1 MRRGNEPRR
10 QTWWRADGVLTLLL
24 ALLLLLCLWLGGDG
38 RSGRRAA
45 AVAPSAAPS
54 VVSPEASSAA
64 LPSRPSSVLR
74 GAGVPGGVREVA
86 SSGDGG
92 RRSRFAK
99 LLVTPC
105 ETRLR
110 FTAGDWRIVEEELE
124 PGVWRSRVELADA
137 WQGQERGCPSLPRCR
152 VDVAVAYER
161 TWRVELLSSD
171 WAEIRCAPPRASSGL
186 LTRDEAVD
194 YTERADIYGGS
205 SVWPAEALARH
216 GVYRIRDVAGCGVSL
231 MAAAY
236 DFGRGVLRLC
246 RSAEFRI
253 VTEGAEAED
262 YGVLDAEWDFRH
274 MQTRTLLTSE
284 LLSEASPDTVL
295 GRMLLIVP
303 DGWQSAVAR
312 LVAWRRRQGFAVTVR
327 GYPSETGEGAEGV
340 AATVAG
346 QYASPGL
353 THLVLAGRAEQ
364 VPPAVLKEQEG
375 LATWDNPGVTLMCSD
390 VPYALLAG
398 DDLYQDVFLS
408 RLPAASPEEL
418 ERLAGRLVDYGRQT
432 YGRQQDDDEWRA
444 TAVFVASAQKYS
456 TGPDD
461 LAGSNDRKV
470 SILEAQRLAEVF
482 PTERQHYDASDKTST
497 TVATS
502 AVAGS
507 LDAGAA
513 WVQYLGHGKNDR
525 WVTGN
530 YAVSDAQALANG
542 QRLPFVGSYA
552 CLTANFGASSPSL
565 GEAMLLAPS
574 GGACGFLGATN
585 ESRILPPVM
594 MMRRLN
600 DAILEAD
607 GDSRLLGQG
616 AYALAAIQAGVAYCE
631 SVTDADASYAGLTA
645 KQHHLLGDAALAA
658 RFRRLRALAATASR
672 TQNAD
677 GGVIVSVQVTDGS
690 GAAWP
695 AGAAVS
701 VVTAMGDLVGSTRL
715 EAGGEARMSLP
726 SSVVAEAL
734 TVTVSDPLH
743 GWQELTLE
751 APLEQASDEAARQD
765 CQRLLGNLESV
776 SNDTTRQW
784 LLSNWAG
791 KGASA
796 PEPAEPTTSEPP
808 EALEHPE
815 RSAEAFDCRTN
826 PQGVDGSPTGADTL
840 DVASLTSRLEAL
852 WLSHGDLC
860 RPEYVGESV
869 EGRRLVGVRLGT
881 PGSSSGDRPLPE
893 LLVVGGLHG
902 DETAGMEVALRLA
915 EWLVANRSD
924 CQVRALLAACCLYVL
939 PCANPDG
946 LVAGTRENALNADLD
961 RAFPTASGLA
971 GAGAPLGLSGESS
984 GRRWPAAL
992 TPEVSGLMRW
1002 CAERRLTAALV
1013 LHAGGARVLYPYGG
1027 TTDQPPDEALL
1038 RELAQD
1044 YAVASGLEALSAAA
1058 AGLVAGEAT
1067 DWLYRALGALPLVVD
1082 VTAQKRVSPERLAV
1096 VFESQRPALL
1106 GWLERCV
1113 SSCVSVL
1120 VRDGAGNPL
1129 AGARVSLDGGQPMAT
1144 DAAGLAARVS
1154 LSAPSVLSVEAPGH
1168 ASRLVTGL
1176 STGFRTLRLT
1186 ATDEAPVRLSRGQ
1199 ARHLPGRACVLTLT
1213 SSGTGFHG
1221 VQVRLPQD
1229 WRLAGTPTGGTLCAW
1244 RHEQDGTLTLVCG
1257 GAGDCALPLMPP
1269 DAPDGEHLLT
1279 VQTLTARQIGAAQ
1292 RLHWLSAEPMG
1303 QSLPTAAP
1311 ALASLSAHPRDALEL
1326 PEAWRW
1332 DGEGRCF
1339 VQGLTERPQA
1349 GDGFWLLEAQARRGR
1364 LRGWYPFERRLRLR
1378 HGWNLIGVP
1387 WRLPATVLGG
1397 TSFGME
1403 EGVLTP
1409 VSELRPGVGYW
1420 VFSPEAREVS
1430 Y

>member
-1 MRRGNEPRR
+1 MRRGNEPRNR
-10 QTWWRADGVLTLLL
+10 TWWRAGGVLTLLL
-24 ALLLLLCLWLGGDG
+24 ALLLCLWLDGDG
-38 RSGRRAA
+38 RSARRAA
-45 AVAPSAAPS
+45 AVAPSSASSSAFA
-54 VVSPEASSAA
+54 PEASSAP
-64 LPSRPSSVLR
+64 LTPRPSSVPR
-74 GAGVPGGVREVA
+74 GAGLPGGVREVA
-86 SSGDGG
+86 SSAGGG
-92 RRSRFAK
+92 RRSRFEK
-99 LLVTPC
+99 LLVTPD

-110 FTAGDWRIVEEELE
+110 FTAGDWRVVEEELE
-124 PGVWRSRVELADA
+124 PGVSRSRVELADA

-152 VDVAVAYER
+152 VDVAVARQR

-171 WAEIRCAPPRASSGL
+171 WEEIRCAPPRASLGL

-194 YTERADIYGGS
+194 YTERTDIYGGS
-205 SVWPAEALARH
+205 AVWPAEPLARH

-274 MQTRTLLTSE
+274 VQTRTLLTSE
-284 LLSEASPDTVL
+284 LLGEASPDTVL

-303 DGWQSAVAR
+303 DGWQSAVER
-312 LVAWRRRQGFAVTVR
+312 LVAWRRRQGFAVTVL

-340 AATVAG
+340 ATTIAG
-346 QYASPGL
+346 LYASPGL
-353 THLVLAGRAEQ
+353 THLVLAGRADD
-364 VPPAVLKEQEG
+364 VPPAILKTQEG
-375 LATWDNPGVTLMCSD
+375 LATRDNPGVTLMCSD

-418 ERLAGRLVDYGRQT
+418 ERLAGRLVDYESRT

-456 TGPDD
+456 TGPADVV
-461 LAGSNDRKV
+461 GSNDRAI
-470 SILEAQRLAEVF
+470 SIQEAQRLAEVF

-530 YAVSDAQALANG
+530 YAVGDACALANG

-574 GGACGFLGATN
+574 GGASGFLGATN

-607 GDSRLLGQG
+607 GGSRLLGQG

-631 SVTDADASYAGLTA
+631 SVTDADAAYAGLTA

-658 RFRRLRALAATASR
+658 RLRPLRALVATASR
-672 TQNAD
+672 TQDAD
-677 GGVIVSVQVTDGS
+677 GGVTVSVQVTDGA
-690 GAAWP
+690 GGAWP

-701 VVTAMGDLVGSTRL
+701 VVTAAGDLAGSTRL
-715 EAGGEARMSLP
+715 EAGGAARLSLP
-726 SSVVAEAL
+726 SSVAAEAL

-743 GWQELTLE
+743 GWQEMTLE
-751 APLEQASDEAARQD
+751 ARTDQASEEAARQD

-776 SNDTTRQW
+776 SSDSTRQW
-784 LLSNWAG
+784 LLSSWAG

-796 PEPAEPTTSEPP
+796 PEPTEPPTSEPS
-808 EALEHPE
+808 EALARPVP
-815 RSAEAFDCRTN
+815 SAEAFDCRTN
-826 PQGVDGSPTGADTL
+826 PQGVDGSPDGEDTL
-840 DVASLTSRLEAL
+840 DAASLTSRLEAL
-852 WLSHGDLC
+852 WLGHGDLC
-860 RPEYVGESV
+860 RPEYVGESM
-869 EGRRLVGVRLGT
+869 EGRQLVGVRLGT
-881 PGSSSGDRPLPE
+881 PVSSSDGRPLPE

-902 DETAGMEVALRLA
+902 DETAGMEVALCLA
-915 EWLVANRSD
+915 EWLLANRSD
-924 CQVRALLAACCLYVL
+924 WQVRNLLASCCLYVL

-946 LVAGTRENALNADLD
+946 LVAGTRENALNADLE

-971 GAGAPLGLSGESS
+971 GAGAPLGLADESS
-984 GRRWPAAL
+984 GRRWPTAL
-992 TPEVSGLMRW
+992 TPEASGLMRW

-1013 LHAGGARVLYPYGG
+1013 LHSGGARVLYPYGD

-1044 YAVASGLEALSAAA
+1044 YAAA
-1058 AGLVAGEAT
+1058 AGLEARGAAEAGLVGGESS

-1082 VTAQKRVSPERLAV
+1082 VAAQKRVSPERLAT
-1096 VFESQRPALL
+1096 VFETQRPALL
-1106 GWLERCV
+1106 GWLERCA
-1113 SSCVSVL
+1113 SSCVAVQ
-1120 VRDGAGNPL
+1120 VRDDDGNPL
-1129 AGARVSLDGGQPMAT
+1129 AGARVSLDEGQPMAT
-1144 DAAGLAARVS
+1144 DAAGLVARVS
-1154 LSAPSVLSVEAPGH
+1154 LDAPSVLSVDAPGH
-1168 ASRLVTGL
+1168 VSRLVTGL
-1176 STGFRTLRLT
+1176 ATGFQVLRLA
-1186 ATDEAPVRLSRGQ
+1186 ATDEAPVRPTRGQ
-1199 ARHLPGRACVLTLT
+1199 ERHLPGRVCVLTLT
-1213 SSGTGFHG
+1213 SSATGFHG
-1221 VQVRLPQD
+1221 VQVRLPQG
-1229 WRLAGTPTGGTLCAW
+1229 WRLEGMPSGGTLRVW
-1244 RHEQDGTLTLVCG
+1244 RHEQDGTLTLVCD

-1269 DAPDGEHLLT
+1269 DAPDEEHLLT
-1279 VQTLTARQIGAAQ
+1279 IQTLTARQVGAAR

-1303 QSLPTAAP
+1303 QSLPIAAP
-1311 ALASLSAHPRDALEL
+1311 ALASLSAHPRGALEL
-1326 PEAWRW
+1326 SDVWRW
-1332 DGEGRCF
+1332 DGAEHRF
-1339 VQGLTERPQA
+1339 VLGLTETSQA
-1349 GDGFWLLEAQARRGR
+1349 GDGLWLLEAPGSRGR
-1364 LRGWYPFERRLRLR
+1364 LRGWYPFERRLRLGR
-1378 HGWNLIGVP
+1378 GWNLVGVP
-1387 WRLPATVLGG
+1387 WRLPASVLGG
-1397 TSFGME
+1397 TAFGVE
-1403 EGVLTP
+1403 ERVLTP

-1420 VFSPEAREVS
+1420 VFSTEAREVS